1 MIFTAHALMAIE
13 QSGFFSVPHLLWH
26 EASVFNCHLRGP
38 VKLTQSIVERLALE
52 LPLPVRSV
60 AAGIRTPNL
69 PLGRRPL

>member
-1 MIFTAHALMAIE
+1 MIFTALMAIE

-38 VKLTQSIVERLALE
+38 VKLTPIAERLALE
-52 LPLPVRSV
+52 LPLPVGSV